1 MINKICGK
9 IIEKRESSIV
19 IVALPF
25 EFEILVSSFCNA
37 ELGLLEDVEILTYLH
52 LREDEI
58 RLFGFLNVS
67 EREVFEKLI
76 SVDGI
81 GPKAALRILS
91 GIKYNEFRDAVERED
106 VKLISNVKGIGNKM
120 AGKIFLKLRGKLIKV
135 NNEASS
141 GVLKFKELEQ
151 SIVNMGFDRKLVSA
165 AMKEIM
171 LIDEFLML
179 REVDQEQFLFREI
192 LRKLSG

>member
-9 IIEKRESSIV
+9 IVEKRESSII
-19 IVALPF
+19 IVALSF
-25 EFEILVSSFCNA
+25 EFEILVSSFCKA
-37 ELGLLEDVEILTYLH
+37 KLGLLEDVEILTYLY
-52 LREDEI
+52 LREGEI

-81 GPKAALRILS
+81 APKAALRILS
-91 GIKYNEFRDAVERED
+91 GIKYDEFRDAVERED
-106 VKLISNVKGIGNKM
+106 VKLISNVKGIGTKM

-135 NNEASS
+135 SETSS
-141 GVLKFKELEQ
+141 CVLKFKELEQ
-151 SIVNMGFDRKLVSA
+151 SIVNMGFDRKLVTA
-165 AMKEIM
+165 AIKEIM
-171 LIDEFLML
+171 LIDEFSML

-192 LRKLSG
+192 LKKLSG

>member
-9 IIEKRESSIV
+9 IVEKRESSIV

-37 ELGLLEDVEILTYLH
+37 ELGLQEDVEILTYLH

-120 AGKIFLKLRGKLIKV
+120 AGKIFLKLRGKLVKV
-135 NNEASS
+135 NEASS

-151 SIVNMGFDRKLVSA
+151 SIVNMGFDRKLVA
-165 AMKEIM
+165 AAIKEIM

-179 REVDQEQFLFREI
+179 RQVDQEQFLFREI

>member
-9 IIEKRESSIV
+9 IVEKRQSSIV

-37 ELGLLEDVEILTYLH
+37 ELGLQEDVEILTYLH

-135 NNEASS
+135 NEANS

-151 SIVNMGFDRKLVSA
+151 SIVNMGFDRKLVA
-165 AMKEIM
+165 AAIKEIM

>member
-9 IIEKRESSIV
+9 IVEKRESSIV

-37 ELGLLEDVEILTYLH
+37 ELVLQEDVEILTYLH

-67 EREVFEKLI
+67 ERGVFEKLI

-120 AGKIFLKLRGKLIKV
+120 AGKIFLKLRGKIIKV
-135 NNEASS
+135 NEASS

-151 SIVNMGFDRKLVSA
+151 SIVNMGFDRKLVA
-165 AMKEIM
+165 AAIKEIM

-179 REVDQEQFLFREI
+179 RQVDQEQFLFREV

>member
-9 IIEKRESSIV
+9 IVEKRESSIV

-37 ELGLLEDVEILTYLH
+37 ELGLQEDVEILTYLH

-58 RLFGFLNVS
+58 KLFGFLNVS

-120 AGKIFLKLRGKLIKV
+120 AGKIFLKLRGKLVKV
-135 NNEASS
+135 NEASS

-151 SIVNMGFDRKLVSA
+151 SIVNMGFDRKLVA
-165 AMKEIM
+165 AAIKEIM

-179 REVDQEQFLFREI
+179 RQVDQEQFLFREI